1 LAEDTIAIL
10 LIWGFILASSLGPFL
25 FSWVVGN
32 WHQKRIIERLLE
44 REAALPRDNLS
55 TMKTPLSGKDITG
68 SQLLMANVV
77 SAPSHWQLFIARI
90 KSIFGGNIKH
100 LDLMLDWGRSEALQ
114 RLREQASELG
124 FDDIINL
131 RMETSTISMNNGGQK
146 KGGSVEILAY
156 GTGIKYQ

>member
-100 LDLMLDWGRSEALQ
+100 LDLMLDWGRSESLQ

>member
-1 LAEDTIAIL
+1 MAEDTIAIL

-146 KGGSVEILAY
+146 KGGSVEIFAY

>member
-1 LAEDTIAIL
+1 MAEDTIINVL
-10 LIWGFILASSLGPFL
+10 VWGFILASSLGPFL
-25 FSWVVGN
+25 FSWLVGN
-32 WHQKRIIERLLE
+32 WHQKKIIKRLLE

-55 TMKTPLSGKDITG
+55 TMKTTLSGKDIIG

-77 SAPSHWQLFIARI
+77 SAPSHWQLFLAGI

-124 FDDIINL
+124 YDDVINL
-131 RMETSTISMNNGGQK
+131 RMETSTISMNKGGQQ
-146 KGGSVEILAY
+146 KGGSIEILAY
-156 GTGIKYQ
+156 GTGIKYL

>member
-1 LAEDTIAIL
+1 LAEDTIAAL

-25 FSWVVGN
+25 FSWLVGN

-55 TMKTPLSGKDITG
+55 TLSTTLPGKTIAD
-68 SQLLMANVV
+68 SQLLLANVV
-77 SAPSHWQLFIARI
+77 SAPSRWQLFLAGI

-100 LDLMLDWGRSEALQ
+100 LDMMLDWGRSEALQ

-124 FDDIINL
+124 YDDVINL
-131 RMETSTISMNNGGQK
+131 RMETSTISMNNGGRQ
-146 KGGSVEILAY
+146 KGGSFEILAY
-156 GTGIKYQ
+156 GTGIKYL

>member
-1 LAEDTIAIL
+1 
-10 LIWGFILASSLGPFL
+10 
-25 FSWVVGN
+25 
-32 WHQKRIIERLLE
+32 
-44 REAALPRDNLS
+44 
-55 TMKTPLSGKDITG
+55 MKTPLSGKDITG

>member
-1 LAEDTIAIL
+1 MAEDTIAIL

>member
-1 LAEDTIAIL
+1 MDIYVYVNLFIL
-10 LIWGFILASSLGPFL
+10 LTFTLGPFL
-25 FSWVVGN
+25 FSWLVGN
-32 WHQKRIIERLLE
+32 WHQKKIIKRLLE

-77 SAPSHWQLFIARI
+77 SAPSHWQLFLAGI
-90 KSIFGGNIKH
+90 KTIFGGSIKH

-124 FDDIINL
+124 FDDVINL
-131 RMETSTISMNNGGQK
+131 RMETSTISMNNGGK
-146 KGGSVEILAY
+146 NKGGSVEIFAF
-156 GTGIKYQ
+156 GTAIKYS